1 MRNILDWVKGQVTLG
16 PLLLLA
22 LSTTGLWAFLSLLE
36 EVQEGDTQRF
46 DTVILMAMRT
56 ADNVPIGPRALQEV
70 MRDFTALGG
79 VAVLTLITVL
89 VAGFLV
95 LKRNTATALFLL
107 AAVSSGILASTLFK
121 ELVARPR
128 PDLVPHGAYVSTA
141 SFPSGHSMMATL
153 VYLTLAIVIARGQSR
168 RRVKAYVIGVACGL
182 ALAVGISRVYLGV
195 HWPTDV
201 LAGWALG
208 IGWAIGTHIIA
219 AALERKHVIP
229 GDDGTIDP
237 A

>member
-1 MRNILDWVKGQVTLG
+1 MRRSLAWLRAQIALG

-22 LSTTGLWAFLSLLE
+22 LTTTSLWAFLGLMD
-36 EVQEGDTQRF
+36 EVREGETARF
-46 DTVILMAMRT
+46 DTAILLAMRT
-56 ADNVPIGPRALQEV
+56 SENTPIGPPVLQEV

-79 VAVLTLITVL
+79 IAVLTLITVF

-95 LKRNTATALFLL
+95 LKRNAATAVFLV
-107 AAVSSGILASTLFK
+107 AAVSSGILASTVFK
-121 ELVARPR
+121 ELIARPR
-128 PDLVPHGAYVSTA
+128 PDLVPHGSYVSTA

-153 VYLTLAIVIARGQSR
+153 VYLTLAIVIARGQQS
-168 RRVKAYVIGVACGL
+168 RRVKAYVIGIACGL
-182 ALAVGISRVYLGV
+182 ALGVGVSRVYLGV

-208 IGWAIGTHIIA
+208 SGWAIGA
-219 AALERKHVIP
+219 WVVAEALERKHIIP
-229 GDDGTIDP
+229 DDETDS